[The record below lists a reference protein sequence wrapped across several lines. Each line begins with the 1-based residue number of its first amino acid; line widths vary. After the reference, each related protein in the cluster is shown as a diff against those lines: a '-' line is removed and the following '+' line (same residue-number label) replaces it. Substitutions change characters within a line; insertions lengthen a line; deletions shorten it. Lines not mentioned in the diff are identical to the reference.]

1 MEESAGSADREMG
14 VVMETL
20 DYKANKLK
28 ETWTGF
34 AQSQLTQENLGN
46 IIEFLNKAS
55 EGLTGI
61 LNGLTKISKVGG
73 LASGLG
79 GQLGVLGGAWL
90 NSMGI
95 GAIQY
100 DSDAK
105 KYRRG
110 FDFRSYDY
118 RAGKKYF
125 NGADRATRKQLVENS
140 TELQNYLKNPNTNN
154 TWEDYEKHLA
164 SVGKTAGVTGK
175 ALKSLGAS
183 ILNIGTSMAVG
194 MAIDFGI
201 SMLVKWIQSAENA
214 RKASKELTDEWK
226 GKDSSLQSSVD
237 KYTELNEK
245 IQDSNLSVTDYT
257 KTKKELSSLQ
267 DELINKY
274 GQEKYNLDLVN
285 GSYEDN
291 LRLIKQIRQEEAVKY
306 LGKNN
311 NNIQK
316 TRDFLNTPL
325 PYELSKVRPADE
337 TGEEDKYGD
346 VLKRYGFTA
355 NDFTN
360 AFQIIGTRKEI
371 QKNVNNAYDA
381 VLRQFG
387 SEDKKAKIILAELSN
402 ILNDKTLNFDA
413 LSDNEAT
420 MDAYGLAVIQAD
432 ENKYDLY
439 TKYQEA
445 ADDLNDA
452 YKDGN
457 ADAVAIAADNFENL
471 QKQVEGVKKEAP
483 DTASNF
489 DKITD
494 SINETNKATFD
505 LQEKMKNGITFA
517 VNGEDKKSFDEVAN
531 QLFGLKDEDLLKLI
545 DNYKNGNWDFDP
557 NNNATFNQQ
566 EAFKSL
572 INGFELSADNASALI
587 DKLTQIKILVKEV
600 GSSTDQE
607 KLVDYLSAQAN
618 HSSAM
623 KSLIDSGQNM
633 RGNVDLA
640 NRPTIYWNNQ
650 NLTKYR
656 ENLLSIGYSTEDLNN
671 FKGTT
676 STILGSSGEFGKNRI
691 PLAYTPIIDD
701 GTGQGKVLNQKN
713 LEEYLNKIADEAT
726 NDSGKVDFDKILKLD
741 ADGFEVDGQK
751 IKGIIASIG
760 NASENVAENM
770 HDSQETYDDIAK
782 SFDAISAAAEQ
793 AGLTVSM
800 WIEKIKK
807 EKFGDIFSLK
817 DAKGQETVLGNLSAN
832 LDQIQTAY
840 STITETIK
848 EYNSEG
854 YITVDSLQS
863 ILSLGDQYLQY
874 LFDENG
880 NLVADTESLKQLTL
894 ARINEMEIKALNNIS
909 DSLNQIKS
917 EEDAQTYLASALND
931 TAMAYA
937 NLTEAA
943 IAAKLAQADLT
954 DETQTSVINNVLAQ
968 QERVKSLFDKVRAGI
983 NKNYSGAMATGKGS
997 SGSSPEDTAEKMQD
1011 ALDNYNKKVKDINKS
1026 LSDLDKEEHL
1036 SELKYTIEQIAVDL
1050 DRFKNTLDSL
1060 DSKLD
1065 LTFENDFPEKLN
1077 IVNEQLSTAT
1087 QYGSEMRAEMER
1099 LMSIQPQTGD
1109 EAEELASQLESLSQE
1124 FFDNQKN
1131 IIKYRNELY
1140 NTTIAAVAA
1149 SGDSMVNQIKNARSI
1164 LDNTINLSEHGSL
1177 IATGYWSMPLTPSV
1191 SKDKVQQQRDEN
1203 NKLIA
1208 EEQRYQDEIAKIR
1221 KRANEMQKA
1230 EKDQERA
1237 EKRADYAQQ
1246 LEDAKK
1252 DYNKSVKSATKKSSG
1267 SGGGGISLGSKSSKT
1282 SSKNSDDISA
1292 NVNSGKSSQSSDAT
1306 TEILNTVKSSDFINS
1321 LSGALSDSF
1330 KKAFEQ
1336 SGTAVHD
1343 AIMALLLQNSVWD
1356 ELPDE
1361 LTSKLLDVLGVAK
1374 TTWDSWIAQPENAL
1388 QAVSLA
1394 RDNNIGSWD
1403 LLRDDVKHFLEDTG
1417 IIGATAWN
1425 EFISNNPLQAFA
1437 LAIAS
1442 WDSMRDLVQQYMNDT
1457 TQIVQNGADAIAN
1470 IQINAPG
1477 ITEDSWNNLQTLIAN
1492 KIQEVLNA
1500 INDTFG
1506 DAAVDLNF
1514 NVNLNSGPA
1523 PTLSGN
1529 EQSNPQGIGGSGV
1542 VAAAR
1547 NGIGVPYVWGG
1558 QSESGWDCSGFVI
1571 NRFATQ
1577 GINIGART
1585 TQEQW
1590 ANDQGQRI
1598 TDQSQLQP
1606 GDCLYFAN
1614 SSGDVHHVA
1623 IYAGNGMMIHAAN
1636 SSTGT
1641 IEQSFSDSSYYQKE
1655 FIGAKRYYSAGTLNA
1670 SAGQSLVGDEYL
1682 TKGTSSP
1689 TPELILSPTSRR
1701 AYLAGTHGAEMLNLH
1716 SGDVVVP
1723 YNETKKLLADGTLNS
1738 LGNMGAFAKGT
1749 KGFASKLTS
1758 LFGKKKSQNDK
1769 SSSNNGNSN
1778 SSSSNNATGNNG
1790 NGLTAANNVLQTWNL
1805 EQYHAGREK
1814 TIYMYT
1820 PDGRVGTKSPA
1831 PVSEPLRSF
1840 LIKLREGS
1848 TVDSNGILTYNGAYH
1863 GAVTSTFGTMG
1874 DVLRITQDDGS
1885 TFYFIIADEKSQVAF
1900 DNGTFSDHNPANWLG
1915 HNGGQNILEFDVD
1928 WAVGTNN
1935 GRDKNGKFWN
1945 VAEVIPALNHN
1956 IVKIENMGKM
1966 EGFDFSGVTAFNS
1979 ATSLFAKRLKE
1990 VYDRIQS
1997 LMGTFKTD
2005 THTSS
2010 LKVAPYKSL
2019 GTTRGSYGFD
2029 VPFTKRESGGW
2040 TPANTIVQTN
2050 ENGQEATID
2059 KNGHIVPI
2067 GNGNPQVIVSDHNFP
2082 VINAKDYAAIKKYG
2096 GVKTP
2101 VKFLAKGN
2109 TFQAT
2114 PQQLKEAREELESL
2128 NLDVP
2133 ILPQTVDDVAKMKA
2147 GEEVGGLLGVIKEHI
2162 GSEVLTAHLQTQYSE
2177 EQLRELKSVSELM
2190 GESEQI
2196 TSENLPQLLEY
2207 AHDNYEVLKSITDE
2221 SIDEIFKQYDTAYE
2235 MSYAEQHK
2243 NEIKFQEEF
2252 RKKFDK
2258 YAENATEQNW
2268 WSKYSKIAQVAS
2280 DYYVNTA
2287 STQAWMLV
2295 DRAKNKISTLQEKY
2309 QEAVEQAEKAPTA
2322 GIAASWL
2329 EKAQGLLE
2337 NQKEINDEYISA
2349 MEAWTEVQLKTSTER
2364 DNKFLSAISYLDAD
2378 IQDLQNS
2385 LEDAVDAAELVQK
2398 YSDINSKIATEIN
2411 IQEQRKAKAHEAVQ
2425 VFYNSEDEN
2434 TRWLLDNIKF
2444 DELFDANNEF
2454 NNFYSEQI
2462 KILTSYGNTEL
2473 TERFKQIAAIIQQEK
2488 KTWSDADETI
2498 KELTKTLNANKAA
2511 IKNQKV
2517 DTYVSLLERK
2527 SQILDYVYEKQ
2538 QLLIDAESATNEIL
2552 QNLRDQRR
2560 DYTAELRAN
2569 KDLGQWLDADT
2580 RALLFNEDDYS
2591 EMMSE
2596 MDRVQTEVLRN
2607 QQWYRREIS
2616 KLDENDLY
2624 HQELLTEQ
2632 YTKRNEQLQEELETA
2647 QQRLDVAKKTA
2658 EYYNIA
2664 KERDTQI
2671 IMGNRMVNVA
2681 NPESLYNAAMEK
2693 SKAETLLSDTLK
2705 SNSEN
2710 QVVRDK
2716 QIENDK
2722 IKDQSNGYQAMVS
2735 AINEMSDAERKA
2747 FADFLPPIEQ
2757 MEATLKAMWK
2767 TDLNWIV
2774 GKGLAL
2780 DRSSSDL
2787 VWENKGTGYDSSY
2800 DYQGAKGLIEKMD
2813 LPDKTKEHLIRMLDE
2828 KHGLKDAN
2836 FANNKYTSD
2845 TTYDE
2850 NILPENTPV
2859 RYADSVHDKKKKA
2872 VEYKYDT
2879 DYSLILQEIEDDIAQ
2894 HQGVYTLD
2902 YDPELVETIRNR
2914 KLVMRGEAD
2923 KQTDTYGGLI
2933 FKDEQDNYDVALEKY
2948 EKMLDAI
2955 NDKDRYQSEFE
2966 KEMLAE
2972 WVNNRGIAKNKER
2985 GETKDYEGKDYG
2997 NFSGDLLQSS
3007 IDAYN
3012 YSTRAIGENTEA
3024 TQKLTQNLEVLANK
3038 IATPSAYYKESD
3050 NPNVASVGD
3059 LDKTKGR
3066 YTGYRTVGKLAIGNI
3081 NAYASGTQSAKAG
3094 LANVDEDGFEYKLRK
3109 VNGDKY
3115 VPLNE
3120 GDMIFPFKA
3129 TENLWNIA
3137 NNPQNW
3143 LEGQLR
3149 GLGLMNN
3156 TSNISS
3162 VANNINNKNT
3172 SYQINGD
3179 IVVNEASNVSDI
3191 IQGMT
3196 DIIATQDQNRGN
3208 MQF

>member
-1 MEESAGSADREMG
+1 MQMMLIRH
-14 VVMETL
+14 
-20 DYKANKLK
+20 
-28 ETWTGF
+28 
-34 AQSQLTQENLGN
+34 
-46 IIEFLNKAS
+46 
-55 EGLTGI
+55 
-61 LNGLTKISKVGG
+61 
-73 LASGLG
+73 
-79 GQLGVLGGAWL
+79 
-90 NSMGI
+90 
-95 GAIQY
+95 
-100 DSDAK
+100 
-105 KYRRG
+105 
-110 FDFRSYDY
+110 
-118 RAGKKYF
+118 
-125 NGADRATRKQLVENS
+125 
-140 TELQNYLKNPNTNN
+140 QN
-154 TWEDYEKHLA
+154 
-164 SVGKTAGVTGK
+164 
-175 ALKSLGAS
+175 
-183 ILNIGTSMAVG
+183 
-194 MAIDFGI
+194 
-201 SMLVKWIQSAENA
+201 
-214 RKASKELTDEWK
+214 
-226 GKDSSLQSSVD
+226 
-237 KYTELNEK
+237 
-245 IQDSNLSVTDYT
+245 
-257 KTKKELSSLQ
+257 
-267 DELINKY
+267 
-274 GQEKYNLDLVN
+274 
-285 GSYEDN
+285 
-291 LRLIKQIRQEEAVKY
+291 
-306 LGKNN
+306 
-311 NNIQK
+311 
-316 TRDFLNTPL
+316 
-325 PYELSKVRPADE
+325 
-337 TGEEDKYGD
+337 
-346 VLKRYGFTA
+346 
-355 NDFTN
+355 
-360 AFQIIGTRKEI
+360 
-371 QKNVNNAYDA
+371 
-381 VLRQFG
+381 
-387 SEDKKAKIILAELSN
+387 
-402 ILNDKTLNFDA
+402 
-413 LSDNEAT
+413 
-420 MDAYGLAVIQAD
+420 
-432 ENKYDLY
+432 
-439 TKYQEA
+439 
-445 ADDLNDA
+445 
-452 YKDGN
+452 
-457 ADAVAIAADNFENL
+457 
-471 QKQVEGVKKEAP
+471 
-483 DTASNF
+483 
-489 DKITD
+489 
-494 SINETNKATFD
+494 
-505 LQEKMKNGITFA
+505 
-517 VNGEDKKSFDEVAN
+517 
-531 QLFGLKDEDLLKLI
+531 
-545 DNYKNGNWDFDP
+545 
-557 NNNATFNQQ
+557 
-566 EAFKSL
+566 
-572 INGFELSADNASALI
+572 
-587 DKLTQIKILVKEV
+587 
-600 GSSTDQE
+600 
-607 KLVDYLSAQAN
+607 
-618 HSSAM
+618 
-623 KSLIDSGQNM
+623 
-633 RGNVDLA
+633 
-640 NRPTIYWNNQ
+640 
-650 NLTKYR
+650 
-656 ENLLSIGYSTEDLNN
+656 
-671 FKGTT
+671 
-676 STILGSSGEFGKNRI
+676 
-691 PLAYTPIIDD
+691 
-701 GTGQGKVLNQKN
+701 
-713 LEEYLNKIADEAT
+713 
-726 NDSGKVDFDKILKLD
+726 
-741 ADGFEVDGQK
+741 
-751 IKGIIASIG
+751 
-760 NASENVAENM
+760 
-770 HDSQETYDDIAK
+770 
-782 SFDAISAAAEQ
+782 
-793 AGLTVSM
+793 
-800 WIEKIKK
+800 
-807 EKFGDIFSLK
+807 
-817 DAKGQETVLGNLSAN
+817 
-832 LDQIQTAY
+832 
-840 STITETIK
+840 
-848 EYNSEG
+848 
-854 YITVDSLQS
+854 
-863 ILSLGDQYLQY
+863 
-874 LFDENG
+874 
-880 NLVADTESLKQLTL
+880 
-894 ARINEMEIKALNNIS
+894 
-909 DSLNQIKS
+909 
-917 EEDAQTYLASALND
+917 
-931 TAMAYA
+931 
-937 NLTEAA
+937 
-943 IAAKLAQADLT
+943 
-954 DETQTSVINNVLAQ
+954 
-968 QERVKSLFDKVRAGI
+968 
-983 NKNYSGAMATGKGS
+983 
-997 SGSSPEDTAEKMQD
+997 

-1050 DRFKNTLDSL
+1050 DRFKSTLDGL

-1065 LTFENDFPEKLN
+1065 LTFENDFSEKLN

-1087 QYGSEMRAEMER
+1087 KYGSEMRTEMER
-1099 LMSIQPQTGD
+1099 LMGIQPQTAD

-1140 NTTIAAVAA
+1140 NTTIEAVGA
-1149 SGDSMVNQIKNARSI
+1149 SGDSMVNQIKNAK
-1164 LDNTINLSEHGSL
+1164 TIIDEDRYALQHGSL
-1177 IATGYWSMPLTPSV
+1177 INTGYWSMPLTPSV

-1208 EEQRYQDEIAKIR
+1208 EEQRYQDEITKIR

-1246 LEDAKK
+1246 LEDARE
-1252 DYNKSVKSATKKSSG
+1252 DYSKSVKSATKKSSG
-1267 SGGGGISLGSKSSKT
+1267 LGGSGISIGSKTSKI

-1292 NVNSGKSSQSSDAT
+1292 NVNSGKSSQPSDAT
-1306 TEILNTVKSSDFINS
+1306 TEILNTVKSFDFINS

-1330 KKAFEQ
+1330 KKAFGQ

-1343 AIMALLLQNSVWD
+1343 AIMTLLLQNSVWD

-1361 LTSKLLDVLGVAK
+1361 LTSKLSDVLGVAK
-1374 TTWDSWIAQPENAL
+1374 TTWDSWISQPENAL

-1655 FIGAKRYYSAGTLNA
+1655 FIGAKRYYSTGTLNA

-1716 SGDVVVP
+1716 SGDIVVP

-1769 SSSNNGNSN
+1769 SSSNNGNN
-1778 SSSSNNATGNNG
+1778 SSLSNAQSQQPTGTRIDIPDGLGYVTTYMHWTSITSPDSLQYKLRQDSGAHYTGDYATVNG
-1790 NGLTAANNVLQTWNL
+1790 RNVLAMTDTFGWVGDYVDVYL
-1805 EQYHAGREK
+1805 S
-1814 TIYMYT
+1814 
-1820 PDGRVGTKSPA
+1820 DGRVINGIIGDIKDQTWAHGTPA
-1831 PVSEPLRSF
+1831 NHWGHEDGKNIVEFVMRPGYDGGNPSLGGARAAYVVNLGNYWGNPTF
-1840 LIKLREGS
+1840 GGS
-1848 TVDSNGILTYNGAYH
+1848 T
-1863 GAVTSTFGTMG
+1863 
-1874 DVLRITQDDGS
+1874 
-1885 TFYFIIADEKSQVAF
+1885 
-1900 DNGTFSDHNPANWLG
+1900 
-1915 HNGGQNILEFDVD
+1915 
-1928 WAVGTNN
+1928 
-1935 GRDKNGKFWN
+1935 
-1945 VAEVIPALNHN
+1945 
-1956 IVKIENMGKM
+1956 
-1966 EGFDFSGVTAFNS
+1966 FNS
-1979 ATSLFAKRLKE
+1979 ATSLFARRLKE

-2010 LKVAPYKSL
+2010 LKIAPYKSL

-2059 KNGHIVPI
+2059 KNGNIVPI

-2096 GVKTP
+2096 GDRTP
-2101 VKFLAKGN
+2101 VKFLEKGN
-2109 TFQAT
+2109 TFQLT
-2114 PQQLKEAREELESL
+2114 RKQKEEADAKLAEQGVDLS
-2128 NLDVP
+2128 DD
-2133 ILPQTVDDVAKMKA
+2133 LPETVDFMRKVTL
-2147 GEEVGGLLGVIKEHI
+2147 GENLGGLWGQIKQYITDEKL
-2162 GSEVLTAHLQTQYSE
+2162 VAHLQTQYSE
-2177 EQLRELKSVSELM
+2177 EQLRELKTTVQYL
-2190 GESEQI
+2190 GETGQI

-2207 AHDNYEVLKSITDE
+2207 AHDNYDLLKNITTE
-2221 SIDEIFKQYDTAYE
+2221 SIDEVFKEYDTAYE
-2235 MSYAEQHK
+2235 MSYAEQQK
-2243 NEIKFQEEF
+2243 NEIKFQENF
-2252 RKKFDK
+2252 KKKFDE
-2258 YAENATEQNW
+2258 YIGNVTQQNW
-2268 WSKYSKIAQVAS
+2268 WTKYSKIAQVAS
-2280 DYYVNTA
+2280 EHDDMTA

-2295 DRAKNKISTLQEKY
+2295 DTAKKKIEFLKQQYSQLI
-2309 QEAVEQAEKAPTA
+2309 EAANKAP
-2322 GIAASWL
+2322 IAELQA
-2329 EKAQGLLE
+2329 GLLE
-2337 NQKEINDEYISA
+2337 EAKNVLERQKEVDEQYVSA
-2349 MEAWTEVQLKTSTER
+2349 MEGWTDVQLQIATER
-2364 DNKFLSAISYLDAD
+2364 DNKFLSALSYLDAD

-2411 IQEQRKAKAHEAVQ
+2411 IQEQRKTKAHEAVQ

-2434 TRWLLDNIKF
+2434 TRWLLEHIKF

-2454 NNFYSEQI
+2454 NNYYTEQQ
-2462 KILTSYGNTEL
+2462 KILRSLGDSEKTA
-2473 TERFKQIAAIIQQEK
+2473 RFNQMAAIIQQNK

-2538 QLLIDAESATNEIL
+2538 QLLIDAESTTNEIL

-2693 SKAETLLSDTLK
+2693 SKAETLLSDTLQ

-2710 QVVRDK
+2710 QTVRDK

-2787 VWENKGTGYDSSY
+2787 VWENKGTGYNSSY

-2845 TTYDE
+2845 TTYDD

-2902 YDPELVETIRNR
+2902 YDPELIETIRNR

-2933 FKDEQDNYDVALEKY
+2933 FKDEQDDYDVALEKY

-2955 NDKDRYQSEFE
+2955 NDNERYQSEFE

-2997 NFSGDLLQSS
+2997 NFSSDLLQSS

-3038 IATPSAYYKESD
+3038 IITPSAYYKESD
-3050 NPNVASVGD
+3050 NPKVAPDED
-3059 LDKTKGR
+3059 LGKTKGR

-3120 GDMIFPFKA
+3120 GDVIFPFKA

>member
-1 MEESAGSADREMG
+1 M
-14 VVMETL
+14 V
-20 DYKANKLK
+20 
-28 ETWTGF
+28 
-34 AQSQLTQENLGN
+34 
-46 IIEFLNKAS
+46 
-55 EGLTGI
+55 
-61 LNGLTKISKVGG
+61 
-73 LASGLG
+73 
-79 GQLGVLGGAWL
+79 
-90 NSMGI
+90 
-95 GAIQY
+95 IQY

-125 NGADRATRKQLVENS
+125 NSADRATRKQLVENS

-183 ILNIGTSMAVG
+183 ILNIGTSMAIG

-201 SMLVKWIQSAENA
+201 SMLVNWIHAAEDA

-226 GKDSSLQSSVD
+226 NENQSIEESKQKYDTLYQKLHDSSISAD
-237 KYTELNEK
+237 EYK
-245 IQDSNLSVTDYT
+245 
-257 KTKKELSSLQ
+257 KTKKELIAVQDSLKEKYGEEVKWL
-267 DELINKY
+267 DLINGKY
-274 GQEKYNLDLVN
+274 DDQIDKLDDLQRDKASYFVN
-285 GSYEDN
+285 ENMSGH
-291 LRLIKQIRQEEAVKY
+291 
-306 LGKNN
+306 
-311 NNIQK
+311 
-316 TRDFLNTPL
+316 
-325 PYELSKVRPADE
+325 
-337 TGEEDKYGD
+337 EEDKKRLAEHEKILFSDSDASVVRNKLKYFNLENYGIKSLSKGGQSGLSLGFNGTSEENYD
-346 VLKRYGFTA
+346 NINKFINDIKAQYGESDLKKKENKGISDFLLWLSTQMSKIDMNDFNQSKSNVLNYSKALITSLPNASKDYDNYSTSAENYNTTIRNYLNGTATA
-355 NDFTN
+355 NDVEIAAQAVDKYSQSLNDLAQNNSDLKPAIDEVTKSIDEQSEQAYIIQENLKNGSDEIQALRDKLKGTSKDDLLKINFNDQETQEYEDVVKDLLSALDVGEDKIELVTDGLIRLGDVSGEVSNQVGNIFNIDNFNSSIDTIQSAYNTIN
-360 AFQIIGTRKEI
+360 AALEEYNQYGAYSLDTMQAILSLKPEYLEMLSIENGQIIFNQQAMQELI
-371 QKNVNNAYDA
+371 EAQVEEA
-381 VLRQFG
+381 
-387 SEDKKAKIILAELSN
+387 KAKIFETGISELNALAAKKAGDASQESAIQRSN
-402 ILNDKTLNFDA
+402 SVLD
-413 LSDNEAT
+413 
-420 MDAYGLAVIQAD
+420 
-432 ENKYDLY
+432 
-439 TKYQEA
+439 
-445 ADDLNDA
+445 
-452 YKDGN
+452 
-457 ADAVAIAADNFENL
+457 
-471 QKQVEGVKKEAP
+471 
-483 DTASNF
+483 
-489 DKITD
+489 
-494 SINETNKATFD
+494 
-505 LQEKMKNGITFA
+505 
-517 VNGEDKKSFDEVAN
+517 
-531 QLFGLKDEDLLKLI
+531 
-545 DNYKNGNWDFDP
+545 
-557 NNNATFNQQ
+557 
-566 EAFKSL
+566 
-572 INGFELSADNASALI
+572 I
-587 DKLTQIKILVKEV
+587 DKETTALK
-600 GSSTDQE
+600 
-607 KLVDYLSAQAN
+607 
-618 HSSAM
+618 
-623 KSLIDSGQNM
+623 
-633 RGNVDLA
+633 
-640 NRPTIYWNNQ
+640 NN
-650 NLTKYR
+650 
-656 ENLLSIGYSTEDLNN
+656 
-671 FKGTT
+671 
-676 STILGSSGEFGKNRI
+676 
-691 PLAYTPIIDD
+691 
-701 GTGQGKVLNQKN
+701 
-713 LEEYLNKIADEAT
+713 
-726 NDSGKVDFDKILKLD
+726 
-741 ADGFEVDGQK
+741 
-751 IKGIIASIG
+751 
-760 NASENVAENM
+760 
-770 HDSQETYDDIAK
+770 
-782 SFDAISAAAEQ
+782 SAAAFENAIVKAQ
-793 AGLTVSM
+793 AAGVSEDE
-800 WIEKIKK
+800 INGIRENVEKQVAVL
-807 EKFGDIFSLK
+807 ENMVNGMSFDFGGSVGGFG
-817 DAKGQETVLGNLSAN
+817 KG
-832 LDQIQTAY
+832 
-840 STITETIK
+840 
-848 EYNSEG
+848 
-854 YITVDSLQS
+854 
-863 ILSLGDQYLQY
+863 
-874 LFDENG
+874 
-880 NLVADTESLKQLTL
+880 
-894 ARINEMEIKALNNIS
+894 
-909 DSLNQIKS
+909 
-917 EEDAQTYLASALND
+917 ASAG
-931 TAMAYA
+931 
-937 NLTEAA
+937 
-943 IAAKLAQADLT
+943 AD
-954 DETQTSVINNVLAQ
+954 DV
-968 QERVKSLFDKVRAGI
+968 
-983 NKNYSGAMATGKGS
+983 NKAS
-997 SGSSPEDTAEKMQD
+997 D

-1050 DRFKNTLDSL
+1050 DRFKSTLDSL

-1065 LTFENDFPEKLN
+1065 LTFENDFSEKLN

-1087 QYGSEMRAEMER
+1087 KYGGEMRTEMER
-1099 LMSIQPQTGD
+1099 LMGIQPQTAD

-1140 NTTIAAVAA
+1140 NTTIEAVGA
-1149 SGDSMVNQIKNARSI
+1149 SGDSMVNQIKNAK
-1164 LDNTINLSEHGSL
+1164 TIIDEDRYALQHGSL
-1177 IATGYWSMPLTPSV
+1177 INTGYWSMPLTPSV

-1208 EEQRYQDEIAKIR
+1208 EEQRYQDEITKIR

-1246 LEDAKK
+1246 LEDARK
-1252 DYNKSVKSATKKSSG
+1252 DYNKSVKSTTKKSSG
-1267 SGGGGISLGSKSSKT
+1267 LGGSGISLGSKTSKT

-1306 TEILNTVKSSDFINS
+1306 TEILNTVKSFDFINS

-1330 KKAFEQ
+1330 KKAFGQ

-1343 AIMALLLQNSVWD
+1343 AIMTLLLQNSVWD

-1361 LTSKLLDVLGVAK
+1361 LTSKLSDVLGVAK
-1374 TTWDSWIAQPENAL
+1374 STWDSWISQPENAL

-1655 FIGAKRYYSAGTLNA
+1655 FIGAKRYYSTGTLNA

-1738 LGNMGAFAKGT
+1738 LGNMEAFAKGT

-1769 SSSNNGNSN
+1769 SSSNNGNTN
-1778 SSSSNNATGNNG
+1778 SSSSNNATGNVQPQQQSGTRIDVPAGLGKVTTYMSWSSIKNKDSLQYKLRQDSGENYTDGYATING
-1790 NGLTAANNVLQTWNL
+1790 RNVLAMTDTFGWVGDYVDVYL
-1805 EQYHAGREK
+1805 
-1814 TIYMYT
+1814 T
-1820 PDGRVGTKSPA
+1820 DGRVINGVIGDIKDQTWAHGTPA
-1831 PVSEPLRSF
+1831 NHWGHEDGQNVVEFVVQQGWNRGNPPLNGAGVAYVVNFGNYWNNPSF
-1840 LIKLREGS
+1840 AGS
-1848 TVDSNGILTYNGAYH
+1848 T
-1863 GAVTSTFGTMG
+1863 
-1874 DVLRITQDDGS
+1874 
-1885 TFYFIIADEKSQVAF
+1885 
-1900 DNGTFSDHNPANWLG
+1900 
-1915 HNGGQNILEFDVD
+1915 
-1928 WAVGTNN
+1928 
-1935 GRDKNGKFWN
+1935 
-1945 VAEVIPALNHN
+1945 
-1956 IVKIENMGKM
+1956 
-1966 EGFDFSGVTAFNS
+1966 FNS

-2010 LKVAPYKSL
+2010 LKVTPYKSL

-2059 KNGHIVPI
+2059 KNGNIVPI

-2096 GVKTP
+2096 GDRTP
-2101 VKFLAKGN
+2101 VKFLEKGN
-2109 TFQAT
+2109 TFQLT
-2114 PQQLKEAREELESL
+2114 RKQKEEADAKLAEQGVDLS
-2128 NLDVP
+2128 DD
-2133 ILPQTVDDVAKMKA
+2133 LPETVDFMRKMA
-2147 GEEVGGLLGVIKEHI
+2147 LGENLGGLWGQIKQYITDEKL
-2162 GSEVLTAHLQTQYSE
+2162 VAHLQTQYSE
-2177 EQLRELKSVSELM
+2177 EQLRELKTTVQYL
-2190 GESEQI
+2190 GETGQI

-2207 AHDNYEVLKSITDE
+2207 AHDNYDLLKNITTE
-2221 SIDEIFKQYDTAYE
+2221 SIDEVFKEYDTAYE
-2235 MSYAEQHK
+2235 MSYAEQQK
-2243 NEIKFQEEF
+2243 NEIKFQENF
-2252 RKKFDK
+2252 KKKFDE
-2258 YAENATEQNW
+2258 YIGNVTQQNW
-2268 WSKYSKIAQVAS
+2268 WTKYSKIAQVAS
-2280 DYYVNTA
+2280 EHDDMTA

-2295 DRAKNKISTLQEKY
+2295 DTAKKKIEFLQQQY
-2309 QEAVEQAEKAPTA
+2309 SQLIEAANKAP
-2322 GIAASWL
+2322 IAELQA
-2329 EKAQGLLE
+2329 GLLE
-2337 NQKEINDEYISA
+2337 EAKNVLERQKEVDEQYVSA
-2349 MEAWTEVQLKTSTER
+2349 MEGWTDVQLQIATER
-2364 DNKFLSAISYLDAD
+2364 DNKFLSALSYLDAD

-2411 IQEQRKAKAHEAVQ
+2411 IQEQRKTKAHEAVQ

-2434 TRWLLDNIKF
+2434 TRWLLEHIKF

-2454 NNFYSEQI
+2454 NNYYTEQQ
-2462 KILTSYGNTEL
+2462 KILRSLGDSEKTA
-2473 TERFKQIAAIIQQEK
+2473 RFNQMAAIIQQNK

-2538 QLLIDAESATNEIL
+2538 QLLIDAESTTNEIL

-2693 SKAETLLSDTLK
+2693 SKAETLLSDTLQ

-2710 QVVRDK
+2710 QTVRDK

-2787 VWENKGTGYDSSY
+2787 VWENKGTGYNSSY

-2845 TTYDE
+2845 TTYDD

-2902 YDPELVETIRNR
+2902 YDPELIETIRNR

-2933 FKDEQDNYDVALEKY
+2933 FKDEQDDYDVALEKY

-2955 NDKDRYQSEFE
+2955 NDNDRYQSEFE

-2997 NFSGDLLQSS
+2997 NFSSDLLQSS

-3038 IATPSAYYKESD
+3038 ITTPSAYYKESD
-3050 NPNVASVGD
+3050 NPKVAPDED
-3059 LDKTKGR
+3059 LGKTKGR

-3120 GDMIFPFKA
+3120 GDVIFPFKA